1 MLLKLPSKRRY
12 LFLVF
17 SFVSFFAF
25 ISNNII
31 FYLTLPPF
39 LKKMIPY
46 GRKKKMEEE
55 DKKAET
61 NLEIWR
67 KHDEKE
73 GKGLKKIFIFIFLV
87 FVLLYIVKSI

>member
-1 MLLKLPSKRRY
+1 MKVKMR
-12 LFLVF
+12 
-17 SFVSFFAF
+17 
-25 ISNNII
+25 
-31 FYLTLPPF
+31 LTI
-39 LKKMIPY
+39 LKKIKVKKMAPY
-46 GRKKKMEEE
+46 ERKKKMEEE
-55 DKKAET
+55 DKKSET

>member
-1 MLLKLPSKRRY
+1 MR
-12 LFLVF
+12 
-17 SFVSFFAF
+17 
-25 ISNNII
+25 
-31 FYLTLPPF
+31 LTI
-39 LKKMIPY
+39 LKKIKVKKMVPY